1 MGAGVNLFK
10 SLFPNDYYPYTANTL
25 MSAKPTSKI
34 ITGKN
39 QCKGHYD
46 KALAFVSNNYIMS
59 ENAGICLIAYLF
71 KGVTYTISGIDINR
85 RVVARFNNNPPAAY
99 ESCIEYQ
106 SFSGSTFTSDITGL
120 CYIYV
125 YNAVID
131 TSTAMIEKG
140 STATAYEPYSQ
151 TTITL
156 SGVEL
161 RGLLKVADG
170 KLYADGDIDD
180 GSGTG
185 DVGYE
190 ERAYQAGDES
200 LANAITDGTTT
211 VVKLAT
217 PTTQTLTAWNNPIK
231 ACEGGT
237 EEFTDSRSIKMPTG
251 HDTIYSKGT
260 SYRYW

>member
-10 SLFPNDYYPYTANTL
+10 QLFPEDYYPYTANTL
-25 MSAKPTSKI
+25 MSCKPTSKVI
-34 ITGKN
+34 K
-39 QCKGHYD
+39 D
-46 KALAFVSNNYIMS
+46 SNNQ
-59 ENAGICLIAYLF
+59 
-71 KGVTYTISGIDINR
+71 TIQI
-85 RVVARFNNNPPAAY
+85 
-99 ESCIEYQ
+99 
-106 SFSGSTFTSDITGL
+106 
-120 CYIYV
+120 
-125 YNAVID
+125 
-131 TSTAMIEKG
+131 
-140 STATAYEPYSQ
+140 
-151 TTITL
+151 ITL